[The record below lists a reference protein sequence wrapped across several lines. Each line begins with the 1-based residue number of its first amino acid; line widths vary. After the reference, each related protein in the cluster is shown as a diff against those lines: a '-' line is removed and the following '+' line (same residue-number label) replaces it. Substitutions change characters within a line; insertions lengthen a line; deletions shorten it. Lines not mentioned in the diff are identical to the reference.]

1 MKNTMIIFLTIALT
15 NWAPQLSVADE
26 SEKHKQDA
34 HDDHDNEHRHNEH
47 SHNEHSHNEHSHNEH
62 SHNESHD
69 DDAHNKDVHDE
80 ENTTT
85 INDSLAKNVGITTAV
100 AGTQSL
106 HQTITTFGRLVTGP
120 EQTSHV
126 RARFPGVIKSVN
138 VSIGDAVKTG
148 ALLAVIESNESLKKY
163 EVRAPITGTI
173 TQRHANTGE
182 MTQNQVLFS
191 IADFDT
197 LWAELRVFPSQNN
210 SLKVGQAVHII
221 TGTQEFK
228 SAISHIIPT
237 VDDTP
242 YLIARAKVDGSGSRL
257 FPGLMVEGRVL
268 ISQFETPIAVKNDG
282 LQTME
287 NEIGVFI
294 KNNNEYIF
302 TPLVIGRADD
312 EFTEVLSGIEKGTQ
326 YVTENSYLIK
336 ADIEKSEAE
345 HEH

>member
-47 SHNEHSHNEHSHNEH
+47 SHNEHSHNED
-62 SHNESHD
+62 HD
-69 DDAHNKDVHDE
+69 DDAHNEDIHNE

-138 VSIGDAVKTG
+138 VSIGDTVKTG

-163 EVRAPITGTI
+163 ELRAPITGTI

-191 IADFDT
+191 IANFDT
-197 LWAELRVFPSQNN
+197 LWAELRVYPSQNSSFKN
-210 SLKVGQAVHII
+210 GQEVHII
-221 TGTQEFK
+221 TGAQEFK

-242 YLIARAKVDGSGSRL
+242 YLIARAKVDGSGSPL
-257 FPGLMVEGRVL
+257 FPGLMIEGRVV
-268 ISQFETPIAVKNDG
+268 ISKFETPIAIKNAG
-282 LQTME
+282 LQIMG
-287 NEIGVFI
+287 NETGVFV
-294 KNNNEYIF
+294 KQHNEYIF
-302 TPLVIGRADD
+302 TPLVIGRTDN
-312 EFTEVLSGIEKGTQ
+312 EFTEVLSGIKKGAQ

>member
-1 MKNTMIIFLTIALT
+1 MKKTMVIFLTIALT

-26 SEKHKQDA
+26 SEHHKEHA
-34 HDDHDNEHRHNEH
+34 HDHDHARNQENKHGHNEDHDEDG
-47 SHNEHSHNEHSHNEH
+47 
-62 SHNESHD
+62 HD
-69 DDAHNKDVHDE
+69 KNSMTK
-80 ENTTT
+80 
-85 INDSLAKNVGITTAV
+85 INDNMAKKAGITTAV
-100 AGTQSL
+100 AGTQSIL
-106 HQTITTFGRLVTGP
+106 QTITTFGRLMTGP

-126 RARFPGVIKSVN
+126 RARFPGIIKSVN
-138 VSIGDAVKTG
+138 VSIGDTVKTG

-163 EVRAPITGTI
+163 ELRAPITGTI

-191 IADFDT
+191 IANFDT
-197 LWAELRVFPSQNN
+197 LWAELRVYPSQNSSFKN
-210 SLKVGQAVHII
+210 GQEVHII
-221 TGTQEFK
+221 TGAQEFK

-242 YLIARAKVDGSGSRL
+242 YLIARAKVDGSESRL

-282 LQTME
+282 LQTMG

-302 TPLVIGRADD
+302 TPLIIGRADD

>member
-34 HDDHDNEHRHNEH
+34 HDDHDNEHR
-47 SHNEHSHNEHSHNEH
+47 HNEHSHNEH

-138 VSIGDAVKTG
+138 VSIGDTVKTG

-191 IADFDT
+191 IANFDT
-197 LWAELRVFPSQNN
+197 LWAELRVYPSQNN

-221 TGTQEFK
+221 TGTQELK

-268 ISQFETPIAVKNDG
+268 ISEFETPSAVKNDG
-282 LQTME
+282 LQTMGS
-287 NEIGVFI
+287 EIGVFV

>member
-1 MKNTMIIFLTIALT
+1 MKKTMVIFLTIALT

-26 SEKHKQDA
+26 SEHHKEHA
-34 HDDHDNEHRHNEH
+34 HDHARNQENKHGHNEDHDEGGHNEDG
-47 SHNEHSHNEHSHNEH
+47 
-62 SHNESHD
+62 HD
-69 DDAHNKDVHDE
+69 KNGMTK
-80 ENTTT
+80 
-85 INDSLAKNVGITTAV
+85 INNRMAKKAGITTAV
-100 AGTQSL
+100 AGTQSIL
-106 HQTITTFGRLVTGP
+106 QTITTFGRLVTGP

-138 VSIGDAVKTG
+138 VSIGDTVKTG

-163 EVRAPITGTI
+163 ELRAPITGTI

-191 IADFDT
+191 IANFDT
-197 LWAELRVFPSQNN
+197 LWAELRVYPSQNSSFKN
-210 SLKVGQAVHII
+210 GQEVHII
-221 TGTQEFK
+221 TGAQEFK

-242 YLIARAKVDGSGSRL
+242 YLIARAKVDGSGSPL
-257 FPGLMVEGRVL
+257 FPGLMIEGRVV
-268 ISQFETPIAVKNDG
+268 ISKFETPIAVNNAG
-282 LQTME
+282 LQIMG
-287 NEIGVFI
+287 NETGVFV
-294 KNNNEYIF
+294 KQHNEYIF
-302 TPLVIGRADD
+302 TPLVIGRTDN
-312 EFTEVLSGIEKGTQ
+312 EFTEVLSGIKKGAQ

>member
-1 MKNTMIIFLTIALT
+1 MKNTMVIFLTIALT

-34 HDDHDNEHRHNEH
+34 HDGHENEHRHNEH
-47 SHNEHSHNEHSHNEH
+47 NHNEG
-62 SHNESHD
+62 HD
-69 DDAHNKDVHDE
+69 DNANNKDVHNE

-85 INDSLAKNVGITTAV
+85 INDSMAKNVGITTAV

-138 VSIGDAVKTG
+138 VSIGDTVKTG

-197 LWAELRVFPSQNN
+197 LWAELRVYPSQNN
-210 SLKVGQAVHII
+210 SLKVNQAVHII
-221 TGTQEFK
+221 TGAQELK

-237 VDDTP
+237 VDDPP
-242 YLIARAKVDGSGSRL
+242 YLIARAKIDGSGSRL
-257 FPGLMVEGRVL
+257 FPGLMIEGRVL

-312 EFTEVLSGIEKGTQ
+312 EFTEVLSGIAKGIQ
-326 YVTENSYLIK
+326 YVTENSYLVK

>member
-1 MKNTMIIFLTIALT
+1 MKNTMVIFLTIALT

-47 SHNEHSHNEHSHNEH
+47 SHNEHSHNE
-62 SHNESHD
+62 SHD
-69 DDAHNKDVHDE
+69 DDAHNE
-80 ENTTT
+80 GNTTT
-85 INDSLAKNVGITTAV
+85 INDSMAQSVGITTAV
-100 AGTQSL
+100 TGTQSL

-138 VSIGDAVKTG
+138 VSIGDTVKTG

-210 SLKVGQAVHII
+210 SLKVNQAVHII
-221 TGTQEFK
+221 TGAQELK

-257 FPGLMVEGRVL
+257 FPGLMVKGRVL

-282 LQTME
+282 LQTMG

-326 YVTENSYLIK
+326 YVTKNSYLIK

>member
-1 MKNTMIIFLTIALT
+1 M
-15 NWAPQLSVADE
+15 
-26 SEKHKQDA
+26 
-34 HDDHDNEHRHNEH
+34 
-47 SHNEHSHNEHSHNEH
+47 
-62 SHNESHD
+62 
-69 DDAHNKDVHDE
+69 
-80 ENTTT
+80 
-85 INDSLAKNVGITTAV
+85 
-100 AGTQSL
+100 

-191 IADFDT
+191 IANFDT
-197 LWAELRVFPSQNN
+197 LWAELRVYPSQNN

-221 TGTQEFK
+221 TGTQELK

-237 VDDTP
+237 VGDTP

-257 FPGLMVEGRVL
+257 FPGLMVKGRVL

-312 EFTEVLSGIEKGTQ
+312 EFTQVLSGIEKGTQ